1 MEYNELVRLWEY
13 AFQMLYEKD
22 IALFETDVQE
32 RSIAGRLAIYLQHKY
47 DGGLK
52 KMPALTWNI
61 IEKEMILSVH
71 TQKM

>member
-47 DGGLK
+47 DGGF
-52 KMPALTWNI
+52 
-61 IEKEMILSVH
+61 EKRCLR
-71 TQKM
+71 